1 MTRKNIMNKAIF
13 NNQINLEY
21 PDGFT
26 QLSDEENSK
35 YFMGNQL
42 RQSFH
47 NKEKHVLLSLS
58 KSKDSFL
65 YRFLSLEGVLN
76 SSLSN
81 LANNLKDYQ
90 TLEKHE
96 STIFNQESLTACFS
110 FVAKDKDVKQYGEL
124 SIFKMKK
131 AIYAIYCVCWFT
143 DKEENK
149 IIFKQFKDSLHE

>member
-1 MTRKNIMNKAIF
+1 MNKSIF

-42 RQSFH
+42 RQSFQ
-47 NKEKHVLLSLS
+47 NKDKHILLSLS

-81 LANNLKDYQ
+81 LEKNLKDYQ
-90 TLEKHE
+90 TLEKYE
-96 STIFNQESLTACFS
+96 STIFNQESVTACFS
-110 FVAKDKDVKQYGEL
+110 YLTNEKDVKQYGEL
-124 SIFKMKK
+124 SIFKIKK
-131 AIYAIYCVCWFT
+131 AIYAIYCVCWFA

-149 IIFKQFKDSLHE
+149 VIFKQFKDSLHE